1 MHELYPFFAALRAD
15 HVVLEAARHDTE
27 DLKILG
33 ELDNLR
39 FGIGVIDVK
48 DTQVETAD
56 QVAARIERAVSWL
69 GSPERIAYVH
79 PDCGFWVL
87 PRAVADGKIA
97 ALVAGRDR
105 YLGH

>member
-48 DTQVETAD
+48 DTGGDRRPGGRAD
-56 QVAARIERAVSWL
+56 RAGGL
-69 GSPERIAYVH
+69 LAGLA
-79 PDCGFWVL
+79 G
-87 PRAVADGKIA
+87 ADR
-97 ALVAGRDR
+97 L
-105 YLGH
+105 